1 VFNRRFEAAGKH
13 VSVTSAFTDGK
24 ELSMP
29 RRDIG
34 RAVESLVQS
43 VVNEAVQSVKDN
55 LPSQRQLGKI
65 EQKLRILD
73 QRVTSLLRASGKSV
87 RTGRGRV
94 GRPRK
99 NPLVCSARGCTNPA
113 RAKALC
119 SRHYQQRRRSQMR
132 KK

>member
-1 VFNRRFEAAGKH
+1 
-13 VSVTSAFTDGK
+13 
-24 ELSMP
+24 MP

-34 RAVESLVQS
+34 RAMESLVHS
-43 VVNEAVQSVKDN
+43 VVSETVRGVKDN
-55 LPSQRQLGKI
+55 LPSQRQLDKI
-65 EQKLRILD
+65 EQKLRSLD
-73 QRVTSLLRASGKSV
+73 QRVTGLLRASGKKV
-87 RTGRGRV
+87 RARRGRV

-99 NPLVCSARGCTNPA
+99 NPLVCTARGCSSPA

>member
-1 VFNRRFEAAGKH
+1 
-13 VSVTSAFTDGK
+13 
-24 ELSMP
+24 MP
-29 RRDIG
+29 RHQIG

-43 VVNEAVQSVKDN
+43 VVNETVRGVKDS
-55 LPSQRQLGKI
+55 LASQKQLDKI
-65 EQKLRILD
+65 EQKLRALD
-73 QRVTSLLRASGKSV
+73 QRVTSLLRASGKTV
-87 RTGRGRV
+87 RARRGKV

-99 NPLVCSARGCTNPA
+99 NPLVCSARGCSSPA